1 MSVCSKICDC
11 ESQDQKEFKLPS
23 ELDFGNKHI
32 YIYVIFILLIQ
43 HLLVV
48 MIKFRIGKI
57 IHLKNG
63 RNHICS

>member
-32 YIYVIFILLIQ
+32 YIRDIYIAYSTSFS
-43 HLLVV
+43 
-48 MIKFRIGKI
+48 GYDKI
-57 IHLKNG
+57 
-63 RNHICS
+63 